1 MLFGECVFLRL
12 VTVLLYCSLEP
23 LSIFIFKNKLKMI
36 LQNFDF
42 DNLYVIITDTNK
54 GIFHTP
60 LDETIRIRLSQEKL
74 PIKTELRLDLK
85 SPILIIEANPKGK
98 WYDIRIATGN
108 KIEIP
113 KIKERL
119 VFGTQLEILNLQFCA
134 IREIN

>member
-1 MLFGECVFLRL
+1 
-12 VTVLLYCSLEP
+12 
-23 LSIFIFKNKLKMI
+23 MI

-42 DNLYVIITDTNK
+42 NDLYVVITDIDK
-54 GIFHTP
+54 DIFHTP
-60 LDETIRIRLSQEKL
+60 LDETIRIRISQDSL

-85 SPILIIEANPKGK
+85 SPLLIIEANPKGK

-119 VFGTQLEILNLQFCA
+119 VFGTRLEVLNLQFSA
-134 IREIN
+134 IIEYN